1 MSIFKEIRNIL
12 LNSRIP
18 SEDIEELFRN
28 KDFKESDFNIIE
40 DLKRIPQDKKFH
52 PEGNVF
58 NHTKMVV
65 DYATILKDMAINK
78 ENFMWAALFHD
89 IGKIP
94 TTKFIKGRY
103 RSYNHDKEG
112 EKITYNILKNYM
124 SEDNARNIAS
134 IVRYH
139 MHHIYILKD
148 LPFSD
153 VEGLLKSDKLNDIFI
168 LFICDKLGRGF
179 DSLKEKE
186 ETFKDIN
193 KILKK
198 LERFKGNELN
208 DIRKIINNAKELIL
222 KDSIL

>member
-1 MSIFKEIRNIL
+1 MSIFNEIRNVL
-12 LNSRIP
+12 LNSKIP
-18 SEDIEELFRN
+18 SEDIEELLKN
-28 KDFKESDFNIIE
+28 KNFKESDFNIIE

-65 DYATILKDMAINK
+65 DYAGVLKDMAINR

-94 TTKFIKGRY
+94 TTKFIKERY
-103 RSYNHDKEG
+103 RSYNHDNEG
-112 EKITYNILKNYM
+112 EKITYNILKNFM
-124 SEDNARNIAS
+124 SEDNAKGIAL

-153 VEGLLKSDKLNDIFI
+153 IQGLLKSDKLNDIFL

-179 DSLKEKE
+179 YTLKEKE
-186 ETFKDIN
+186 ETFKEIN
-193 KILKK
+193 EILKK

-208 DIRKIINNAKELIL
+208 DIRKIISDAKEIIL
-222 KDSIL
+222 KDSVV

>member
-1 MSIFKEIRNIL
+1 MSIFNEIRNIL

-18 SEDIEELFRN
+18 SEDIEELFKN

-40 DLKRIPQDKKFH
+40 DLKKIPQDKKFH

-65 DYATILKDMAINK
+65 DYAAILKDMAINR
-78 ENFMWAALFHD
+78 ENLMWAALFHD

-103 RSYNHDKEG
+103 RSYNHDNEG
-112 EKITYNILKNYM
+112 EKITYNILKNFM
-124 SEDNARNIAS
+124 SEVNAKDIS
-134 IVRYH
+134 LIVRYH

-148 LPFSD
+148 LPFSNI
-153 VEGLLKSDKLNDIFI
+153 EGLLKSDKLNDIFL

-179 DSLKEKE
+179 YTLKEKE

-193 KILKK
+193 EILKK
-198 LERFKGNELN
+198 LERFNGNELN
-208 DIRKIINNAKELIL
+208 DIRKIINNAKEVIL
-222 KDSIL
+222 KDSTV

>member
-1 MSIFKEIRNIL
+1 MCIFNEIRNIL

-18 SEDIEELFRN
+18 SENIEELFKN
-28 KDFKESDFNIIE
+28 TGFKESDFNIIE
-40 DLKRIPQDKKFH
+40 DLKKIPQDKKFH

-65 DYATILKDMAINK
+65 DYAAILKDMAINK

-89 IGKIP
+89 IGKIH

-103 RSYNHDKEG
+103 RSYNHDNEG
-112 EKITYNILKNYM
+112 EKITYNILKNFI
-124 SEDNARNIAS
+124 SEDDARDIAS

-153 VEGLLKSDKLNDIFI
+153 IEGLLNSDELNDIFL

-193 KILKK
+193 EILKK

-208 DIRKIINNAKELIL
+208 NIRKIISNAKKLIL
-222 KDSIL
+222 INSIV